1 METTIINMTRREKC
15 KLFYERGFRYNP
27 ETGEITGISGKVIT
41 ANSRGYIHLGIRLD
55 GKQIKL
61 YGHQFAWWMI
71 YREIHEDDV
80 LVIDHDDR
88 DPSNNRITNLRITT
102 HQENIINCDWV
113 ENCKGYDFY
122 KRSGKWRA
130 YIYVDGKQKHLGYFD
145 TEEEA
150 RQAYLA
156 ALAFHYPDRYETL
169 KNKNML

>member
-1 METTIINMTRREKC
+1 METTIINMTRKERC

-61 YGHQFAWWMI
+61 YGHQFAWWMS
-71 YREIHEDDV
+71 YREVPDED
-80 LVIDHDDR
+80 LVIDHIDR
-88 DPSNNRITNLRITT
+88 DPSNNRITNLRVTT
-102 HQENIINCDWV
+102 HQENIINSDWV
-113 ENCKGYDFY
+113 ENCKGYCFR
-122 KRSGKWRA
+122 KMSSKWLA
-130 YIYVDGKQKHLGYFD
+130 YIYVDRKQKFLGLFD

-150 RQAYLA
+150 RQAYLT
-156 ALAFHYPDRYETL
+156 ALEFYYPDKYTIL